1 MKISALLIIVLLML
15 ACGEPGAPPE
25 SQLAPT
31 AAADPSSDPSAL
43 FQAATEAVLEVQ
55 SVQYDYTLEGMSV
68 MEDTVEFFSQGSV
81 FLAKGTDMNDASIH
95 VDYTMTVLPEDTT
108 ITGTVVSH
116 GGTAAHLSASQ
127 ELYVFGEAE
136 DGGAAIVLRDGLPQG
151 AVVREFLFTG
161 EPFGAEL
168 NAQGYRFHD
177 QEEINGVP
185 CYVITVDM
193 PPYTS
198 KWWISTDGF
207 LPMANSISVWSP
219 DGSQGMEYTVSISDV
234 VLNSQPPE
242 GTFQLACPE
251 DIQARQVFGSITEG
265 SPAPPGP

>member
-1 MKISALLIIVLLML
+1 M
-15 ACGEPGAPPE
+15 
-25 SQLAPT
+25 PT
-31 AAADPSSDPSAL
+31 APGTYSCLSRKDKHENISPVDHRSVDVSLRRARRSSRKPAGHPQPPADPSSDPSAL

-168 NAQGYRFHD
+168 NARDTG
-177 QEEINGVP
+177 
-185 CYVITVDM
+185 
-193 PPYTS
+193 
-198 KWWISTDGF
+198 STIRRR
-207 LPMANSISVWSP
+207 S
-219 DGSQGMEYTVSISDV
+219 
-234 VLNSQPPE
+234 
-242 GTFQLACPE
+242 
-251 DIQARQVFGSITEG
+251 TEF
-265 SPAPPGP
+265 PVM